1 MRLRAKL
8 LISFVLLITIPLAIL
23 GYFAYNNSATALQ
36 KQAEDQLEKE
46 LKGLQND
53 IFVKRKE
60 IEKNISILANLDEI
74 KNAEMSQ
81 EAELKAANLLN
92 NSREALSEMVEDF
105 LLITNEGKAIVDGSG
120 GSNIGLDL
128 SDRFYVK
135 EALAGEQSW
144 SEVLKSKLSG
154 KPIVAFGMPVKGTD
168 GELVLA
174 VVVKFEIFTQLTDQV
189 KPGETGYAYMI
200 NSDGLVLAHPIKE
213 KTLNENLL
221 DTENAELKAIVT
233 EMTEGKSD
241 KGFYTYE
248 GIYKMLAYGPVDKWS
263 VGITIPVDEYML
275 AAYKIRNIT
284 IGITLG
290 GIILSLIIA
299 FIISGNIV
307 KPVTKLVEEMRK
319 GAQRDLTA
327 KVEVKGKDEIA
338 VLGNAFNSMMAEQ
351 RKIVKKV
358 LESAENVCQ
367 ASEELSASSEESSAG
382 MQEVT
387 SAVQEISYGMQQNAA
402 STQETSSATIQVAES
417 AKEVSE
423 RALNGANK
431 SKKAK
436 QLSAKGKENVKRNL
450 NSMNDIESGFKEIV
464 EAIQNLRH
472 SSEKIGVITET
483 IYNIADQTNLLAL
496 NAAIEAARAGVH
508 GAGFAVVADEVRKLA
523 EESSNAI
530 GEISSLVDNIQK
542 GTGMAVEKVQIGAN
556 LVSEGT
562 KLSDEVYQDLHK
574 IEEEVVELDNL
585 MDNIAL
591 SAEQQSSAIEQVAQ
605 AIESI
610 TKVIN
615 ESTESTNSIA
625 SSAEQQNATMQELS
639 STSEE
644 LAKLAENL
652 NKLVKDFKI

>member
-105 LLITNEGKAIVDGSG
+105 LLITNEGKVIVDGSG
-120 GSNIGLDL
+120 GSSIGLDL

-233 EMTEGKSD
+233 EMTEAKSD

>member
-233 EMTEGKSD
+233 EMTEAKSD

>member
-233 EMTEGKSD
+233 EMTEAKSD

-562 KLSDEVYQDLHK
+562 KLSDEVYQGLHK
-574 IEEEVVELDNL
+574 IEEKVVELDNL

>member
-105 LLITNEGKAIVDGSG
+105 LLITNEGKVIVDGSG
-120 GSNIGLDL
+120 GSSIGLDL

>member
-1 MRLRAKL
+1 
-8 LISFVLLITIPLAIL
+8 
-23 GYFAYNNSATALQ
+23 
-36 KQAEDQLEKE
+36 
-46 LKGLQND
+46 
-53 IFVKRKE
+53 
-60 IEKNISILANLDEI
+60 
-74 KNAEMSQ
+74 
-81 EAELKAANLLN
+81 
-92 NSREALSEMVEDF
+92 
-105 LLITNEGKAIVDGSG
+105 
-120 GSNIGLDL
+120 
-128 SDRFYVK
+128 
-135 EALAGEQSW
+135 
-144 SEVLKSKLSG
+144 
-154 KPIVAFGMPVKGTD
+154 
-168 GELVLA
+168 
-174 VVVKFEIFTQLTDQV
+174 
-189 KPGETGYAYMI
+189 
-200 NSDGLVLAHPIKE
+200 
-213 KTLNENLL
+213 
-221 DTENAELKAIVT
+221 
-233 EMTEGKSD
+233 
-241 KGFYTYE
+241 
-248 GIYKMLAYGPVDKWS
+248 
-263 VGITIPVDEYML
+263 
-275 AAYKIRNIT
+275 
-284 IGITLG
+284 
-290 GIILSLIIA
+290 
-299 FIISGNIV
+299 
-307 KPVTKLVEEMRK
+307 
-319 GAQRDLTA
+319 
-327 KVEVKGKDEIA
+327 
-338 VLGNAFNSMMAEQ
+338 
-351 RKIVKKV
+351 
-358 LESAENVCQ
+358 
-367 ASEELSASSEESSAG
+367 
-382 MQEVT
+382 
-387 SAVQEISYGMQQNAA
+387 MQQNAA